1 MFYIKLGPKT
11 RDFDVVK
18 FDLYSENGDLRLFLP
33 HGKKIEIISLLGDEG
48 YFVRDWETDSDCNFV
63 IYNSDNNHVW
73 MFSHFNR
80 TKFKRKINILY

>member
-63 IYNSDNNHVW
+63 IYNSDNNHV
-73 MFSHFNR
+73 
-80 TKFKRKINILY
+80 